1 MVANK
6 QKKSTSPK
14 SEISVEPT
22 NIITNKFFDKFYQ
35 EDGRIYLKEP
45 MKFCEIPDLLAL
57 QKRGF
62 EEFLNVYIHKLFA
75 DISPIWDI
83 A

>member
-6 QKKSTSPK
+6 QKKSISSK
-14 SEISVEPT
+14 SKISVEST
-22 NIITNKFFDKFYQ
+22 NVTNKLFDKFYQ
-35 EDGRIYLKEP
+35 ENGRIYLKEP
-45 MKFCEIPDLLAL
+45 MKFCEVPDLLAL

-62 EEFLNVYIHKLFA
+62 EEFVNVYIHKLFA